1 MTLKEKLDLCNAT
14 EHERLSFGKSGIH
27 GWGLFAKVP
36 IRQDMMVVEFRGELL
51 RRSAADTREA
61 QYLAEGRDCYIFNLD
76 DDVVLDATRAGTIA
90 RFTVRK
96 TSIKE
101 TFKNGYFCF
110 LLKVCS
116 ILLILIIYRNSL
128 NRFSARGKPGNL

>member
-1 MTLKEKLDLCNAT
+1 
-14 EHERLSFGKSGIH
+14 
-27 GWGLFAKVP
+27 
-36 IRQDMMVVEFRGELL
+36 MMVVEFRGELL